1 VANSTPSRPG
11 TNLGAGSATALLL
24 DLFGGEVIT
33 AFETAT
39 VLKDKHET
47 KTLSKGRSFKFPAVW
62 KAGGG
67 YHTPGTEIVGRQI
80 QHTEIVVDPDDKL
93 VSDVFI
99 ADIDELLNHYDI
111 RAPYTNELGQYLARH
126 YDANVLRT
134 ILLASRGGA
143 LFAGD
148 QGGSGIQNANFL
160 TDGTVLLDG
169 VSAAKL
175 AMEEKDV
182 PVGTMPVHALFKP
195 AQWSLMSRTDKNL
208 NRDYGGS
215 GTLKNMALET
225 VDGVMIHKTNIAA
238 EVFGVDNTIAPYS
251 TANDDKFIPSV
262 YRAKFG
268 TTAGVV
274 WTPMAACSAIVQDVG
289 FDIVDQ
295 PEKQGTLLLAR
306 MMVGTRKLRNKCAVE
321 LRTGAIPV

>member
-1 VANSTPSRPG
+1 MANSTPSRPG
-11 TNLGAGSATALLL
+11 TNLGAGDAKALML
-24 DLFGGEVIT
+24 DLFSGEVIS
-33 AFETAT
+33 AFETTT

-47 KTLSKGRSFKFPAVW
+47 KTLSKGRSFKFPAIW
-62 KAGGG
+62 RAGGG
-67 YHTPGTEIVGRQI
+67 YHTPGEEITGRQI

-99 ADIDELLNHYDI
+99 ADLDEILNHYEI
-111 RAPYTNELGQYLARH
+111 RAPSTSELGQFLARH

-134 ILLASRGGA
+134 ILLAARGGA

-148 QGGSGIQNANFL
+148 QGGSGLQNANFL

-169 VSAAKL
+169 ISAAKL
-175 AMEEKDV
+175 TMEEKDV
-182 PVGTMPVHALFKP
+182 PVGAMPIHALFKP
-195 AQWSLMSRTDKNL
+195 AQWSLMARTDKNL
-208 NRDYGGS
+208 NRDYGGN
-215 GTLKNMALET
+215 GTVKNMALET
-225 VDGVMIHKTNIAA
+225 IDGVMIHKTNIAA

-251 TANDDKFIPSV
+251 TAGNEKFIPSA

-274 WTPMAACSAIVQDVG
+274 WTPKAACSAIVQDVG

-295 PEKQGTLLLAR
+295 PEKQGTLLIAR
-306 MMVGTRKLRNKCAVE
+306 MTVGTRKLRNKCAVE
-321 LRTGAIPV
+321 LRTGAIPA